1 MDFLFTFAPQATAG
15 YIRTYREMWDMPDE
29 SEVRGGCD
37 MSSELPMEPMA
48 PKGYSDF
55 LMEVKTQIRQ
65 RQLQAL
71 RAVNSELLAL
81 YWWLGENISQR
92 QNAMGWGKSVVEN
105 LARDLQAEFPG
116 RNGFSA
122 QNLWGMRQFYNEYRD
137 KPKLQSLIGEIS
149 WAKNL
154 LIMAR
159 CKDDLEREFYLRAT
173 ARFGWTSKVLQHQLD
188 NHSYRQYLLGQTN
201 FDAAV
206 PESIKA
212 QAMLA
217 VKDHYTFDFVGLAE
231 QHSERELEH
240 ALVRNLRSFLD
251 EMGGAFTF
259 VGNQYRLEVDGKDY
273 FIDLLLFHRRLRC
286 LVAIELKIGD
296 FKPEHK
302 GQIEFYLDTLDQ
314 QHRLEG
320 ENPPIGIV
328 ICRSKTKTMVE
339 YALRTAS
346 HALGIATYTVTPQL
360 PASYQADLPSP
371 EQIAARLQGWTGR
384 DGLALDVN
392 EGDLDEVE
400 P

>member
-1 MDFLFTFAPQATAG
+1 
-15 YIRTYREMWDMPDE
+15 
-29 SEVRGGCD
+29 
-37 MSSELPMEPMA
+37 MSFEQNPAFMA
-48 PKGYSDF
+48 PNGYTDF

-81 YWWLGENISQR
+81 YWWLGQNISQK
-92 QNAMGWGKSVVEN
+92 QNALGWGKGVVEN

-122 QNLWGMRQFYNEYRD
+122 PNLWFMRQFYSEYRD
-137 KPKLQSLIGEIS
+137 KPKLQPLVREIS
-149 WAKNL
+149 WSKNL
-154 LIMAR
+154 LVMAR

-173 ARFGWTSKVLQHQLD
+173 ARFGWSKSVLQHQLD

-201 FDAAV
+201 FDALV
-206 PESIKA
+206 PDSIKA

-231 QHSERELEH
+231 QHSERELEQ
-240 ALVRNLRSFLD
+240 ALVRNLRGFLI

-286 LVAIELKIGD
+286 LVAIELKMGD

-392 EGDLDEVE
+392 DGDLDEVE
-400 P
+400 T